1 MCPECGQPLVA
12 FELRGVEIDHC
23 VDCGGTWLDAGELET
38 ITELAGVPSGE
49 LSRALSDASAR
60 GRGSRRCPRGDRR
73 LRIIAVGDENAVELD
88 RCPAGHGLWF
98 DQGELRAVIERSH
111 DSEEGS
117 VAQFFA
123 DLYRTELETQPR
135 GDG

>member
-23 VDCGGTWLDAGELET
+23 VDCGGTWLDAGELEM

-49 LSRALSDASAR
+49 LSRSLSDASSR
-60 GRGSRRCPRGDRR
+60 GSGSRRCPRCDRK

-88 RCPAGHGLWF
+88 RCPNGHGLWF

-111 DSEEGS
+111 DSEEDS

-123 DLYRTELETQPR
+123 DLYRTEFAT
-135 GDG
+135 

>member
-23 VDCGGTWLDAGELET
+23 VDCGGTWLDAGELEM

-49 LSRALSDASAR
+49 LSRSLSDASSR
-60 GRGSRRCPRGDRR
+60 GSGSRRCPRCDRK
-73 LRIIAVGDENAVELD
+73 LRIIAVGNENAVELD
-88 RCPAGHGLWF
+88 RCPNGHGLWF

>member
-23 VDCGGTWLDAGELET
+23 VDCGGTWLDAGELEM

-49 LSRALSDASAR
+49 LSRSLSDASSR
-60 GRGSRRCPRGDRR
+60 GSGSRRCPRCDRR

-88 RCPAGHGLWF
+88 RCPTGHGLWF

-111 DSEEGS
+111 DSEEDS